1 MLLLKNRTLLAFIT
15 VVHRFV
21 YVASRGILGGRVL
34 WIRML
39 LLINTGRKTGR
50 ERKTPLLYVEDGDRW
65 VVVASNAGGDRHPA
79 WWYNLSSSPHAQI
92 HVGSEKIDVTWRQA
106 TADECETL
114 WPKLTQSYR
123 FYPKYR
129 ENLRR
134 EIPVVILE
142 RAA

>member
-1 MLLLKNRTLLAFIT
+1 MLLLRNRSLLAFIT

-21 YVASRGILGGRVL
+21 YVASGGVIGGRVL

-39 LLINTGRKTGR
+39 LLINTGRRSGQ

-65 VVVASNAGGDRHPA
+65 VVAASNAGNDRHPA
-79 WWYNLSSSPHAQI
+79 WWYNLSSHPQARI

-106 TADECETL
+106 TADERETL
-114 WPKLTQSYR
+114 WSKLTQSYR
-123 FYPKYR
+123 FYPQYR
-129 ENLRR
+129 EDLRR

-142 RAA
+142 RTA